1 MKLERNLTKPEW
13 KNLIM
18 KNQYGIITRA
28 ISLALAILAIIGG
41 AGQAADVQ
49 YTFQEINVPGSSTSD
64 AWGINS
70 AGDVVGNCSFGS
82 QFLGFLW
89 QRGVF
94 TTISVPGSTYTAAF
108 AINSSGVIVGEFGDA
123 LTSHAYVLR
132 NGKFTVID
140 YPGAI
145 ATGAPRINDKGDIIG
160 GYLTADN
167 PFVAHGFLLNHDGTF
182 QTVAYPDALES
193 GGNAINARGDIV
205 GNWDNDL
212 FFNFHGFL
220 LTGGNFINLDYP
232 GAIGELGGSNP
243 TGINASGQICGVFS
257 DADGSHGYV
266 FDNGLFTAI
275 DAPAGVFGTTGV
287 FGLNDTGKLVGKYRN
302 PTLAH
307 RVAFIATPVR

>member
-1 MKLERNLTKPEW
+1 MNNKSA
-13 KNLIM
+13 IA
-18 KNQYGIITRA
+18 TRP

-41 AGQAADVQ
+41 ATQAADLR
-49 YTFQEINVPGSSTSD
+49 YTFQEINVPGSTTSD
-64 AWGINS
+64 AWGINA
-70 AGDVVGNCSFGS
+70 AGDVVGNCSFGP

-94 TTISVPGSTYTAAF
+94 TTINVPGSTYTAAF
-108 AINSSGVIVGEFGDA
+108 SINSVGVIVGEFGDA
-123 LTSHAYVLR
+123 VTTHAYVLR
-132 NGKFTVID
+132 NGKFTQID
-140 YPGAI
+140 FPGAI
-145 ATGAPRINDKGDIIG
+145 STGAPRINDKGDILG

-167 PFVAHGFLLNHDGTF
+167 PFVAHGFLLTHDGTF
-182 QTVAYPDALES
+182 QTIAYPGALES
-193 GGNAINARGDIV
+193 GGNAINSRGDIV

-220 LTGGNFINLDYP
+220 LTGGEFTTLDYP

-243 TGINASGQICGVFS
+243 TGINASGQICGVFV

-266 FDNGLFTAI
+266 FDSGVFTAI
-275 DAPAGVFGTTGV
+275 DAPAGVPGTTSV